1 MGEPGKKPGEKVYE
15 IVVNGTL
22 APVGHARVSYEEVV
36 QIAFPVPPPNVS
48 FYSVTYRNADG
59 PHGGTGML
67 VAGGSVTVKREG
79 TSFDVVATI
88 RS

>member
-1 MGEPGKKPGEKVYE
+1 MGEPGKRPGEKDYE
-15 IVVNGTL
+15 IVVNGTR
-22 APVGHARVSYEEVV
+22 ADVHEARVSYEEVV
-36 QIAFPVPPPNVS
+36 KIAFPVPEPNLT
-48 FYSVTYRNADG
+48 YSVTYHNADG

-67 VAGGSVTVKREG
+67 VPDESVKVKREG

>member
-1 MGEPGKKPGEKVYE
+1 MGEPGKNPGGKDYE
-15 IVVNGTL
+15 IAVNGTP
-22 APVGHARVSYEEVV
+22 APVTDARVSYEEVV
-36 QIAFPVPPPNVS
+36 KIAFPVPEPNVS
-48 FYSVTYRNADG
+48 YYSVTYHNADG

-67 VAGGSVTVKREG
+67 VAGESVTVKREG